1 MKKIG
6 LLAAA
11 LCLFSA
17 DAGAAFVS
25 PYVGAD
31 YNYSSLNFGRESE
44 DFYADNFNSL
54 GVVAGVKLLSFLSV
68 EGFYQQSE
76 NKDNTVRNHF
86 VEGDEF
92 STKLKL
98 KSYGVDLVGDV
109 LNLGI
114 VEILSSV
121 GYGYYDADV
130 TNTVNINGVG
140 GRRSFNE
147 EGNGL
152 RLGIGGQINPLPSL
166 GIRAMFRYT
175 VTDMDAVKNMKEVT
189 VGVRY
194 YFSCITSDQRSPKLI
209 WGSFFSIQ

>member
-130 TNTVNINGVG
+130 TNTVNING
-140 GRRSFNE
+140 RRSFNE
-147 EGNGL
+147 EGNGF

-194 YFSCITSDQRSPKLI
+194 YF
-209 WGSFFSIQ
+209 

>member
-147 EGNGL
+147 EGNGF

-194 YFSCITSDQRSPKLI
+194 YF
-209 WGSFFSIQ
+209 

>member
-166 GIRAMFRYT
+166 GIRAMFSYT

-194 YFSCITSDQRSPKLI
+194 YF
-209 WGSFFSIQ
+209 

>member
-130 TNTVNINGVG
+130 TNTVNINSVG

-194 YFSCITSDQRSPKLI
+194 YF
-209 WGSFFSIQ
+209 

>member
-194 YFSCITSDQRSPKLI
+194 YFLAA
-209 WGSFFSIQ
+209 

>member
-130 TNTVNINGVG
+130 TNTVNINGVS

-194 YFSCITSDQRSPKLI
+194 YF
-209 WGSFFSIQ
+209 

>member
-98 KSYGVDLVGDV
+98 KS
-109 LNLGI
+109 
-114 VEILSSV
+114 
-121 GYGYYDADV
+121 
-130 TNTVNINGVG
+130 
-140 GRRSFNE
+140 
-147 EGNGL
+147 
-152 RLGIGGQINPLPSL
+152 
-166 GIRAMFRYT
+166 
-175 VTDMDAVKNMKEVT
+175 
-189 VGVRY
+189 
-194 YFSCITSDQRSPKLI
+194 
-209 WGSFFSIQ
+209 

>member
-17 DAGAAFVS
+17 DAGAASVS

-194 YFSCITSDQRSPKLI
+194 YF
-209 WGSFFSIQ
+209 

>member
-175 VTDMDAVKNMKEVT
+175 VTEV
-189 VGVRY
+189 
-194 YFSCITSDQRSPKLI
+194 L
-209 WGSFFSIQ
+209 

>member
-152 RLGIGGQINPLPSL
+152 RLGNGGQINPLPSL

-194 YFSCITSDQRSPKLI
+194 YF
-209 WGSFFSIQ
+209 

>member
-68 EGFYQQSE
+68 ESFYQQSE

-194 YFSCITSDQRSPKLI
+194 YF
-209 WGSFFSIQ
+209 

>member
-11 LCLFSA
+11 LCLSSA
-17 DAGAAFVS
+17 DAGAALIS

-54 GVVAGVKLLSFLSV
+54 GVVAGVKLLSFLSI

-76 NKDNTVRNHF
+76 NKDNTVRNYF

-130 TNTVNINGVG
+130 TNAVNINGVG

-175 VTDMDAVKNMKEVT
+175 MTDMDAVKNMKEVT

-194 YFSCITSDQRSPKLI
+194 YF
-209 WGSFFSIQ
+209 

>member
-140 GRRSFNE
+140 GCRSFNE
-147 EGNGL
+147 EGNGF

-194 YFSCITSDQRSPKLI
+194 YF
-209 WGSFFSIQ
+209 

>member
-121 GYGYYDADV
+121 GYSYYDADV

-175 VTDMDAVKNMKEVT
+175 VTDMDAVKNMKEFT

-194 YFSCITSDQRSPKLI
+194 YF
-209 WGSFFSIQ
+209 

>member
-98 KSYGVDLVGDV
+98 KSYGIDLVSDV

-194 YFSCITSDQRSPKLI
+194 YF
-209 WGSFFSIQ
+209 

>member
-114 VEILSSV
+114 EEILSSV

-194 YFSCITSDQRSPKLI
+194 YF
-209 WGSFFSIQ
+209 

>member
-121 GYGYYDADV
+121 ADV

-194 YFSCITSDQRSPKLI
+194 YF
-209 WGSFFSIQ
+209 

>member
-140 GRRSFNE
+140 VRRSFNE
-147 EGNGL
+147 VGIGF

-166 GIRAMFRYT
+166 VIRAMFRYT

-194 YFSCITSDQRSPKLI
+194 YF
-209 WGSFFSIQ
+209 

>member
-11 LCLFSA
+11 LCLFPQMPARLLFLPTS
-17 DAGAAFVS
+17 GRN
-25 PYVGAD
+25 

-194 YFSCITSDQRSPKLI
+194 YF
-209 WGSFFSIQ
+209 

>member
-114 VEILSSV
+114 VEIPSSV
-121 GYGYYDADV
+121 GYDYYDADV

-194 YFSCITSDQRSPKLI
+194 YF
-209 WGSFFSIQ
+209 

>member
-140 GRRSFNE
+140 GRSFNE
-147 EGNGL
+147 EGNGF

-194 YFSCITSDQRSPKLI
+194 YF
-209 WGSFFSIQ
+209 

>member
-175 VTDMDAVKNMKEVT
+175 MTDMDAVKNMKEVT

-194 YFSCITSDQRSPKLI
+194 YF
-209 WGSFFSIQ
+209 

>member
-130 TNTVNINGVG
+130 TNAVNINGVG

-194 YFSCITSDQRSPKLI
+194 YF
-209 WGSFFSIQ
+209 

>member
-175 VTDMDAVKNMKEVT
+175 VTDMDAVKKKN
-189 VGVRY
+189 
-194 YFSCITSDQRSPKLI
+194 FC
-209 WGSFFSIQ
+209 FFSALLKIMV

>member
-86 VEGDEF
+86 VE
-92 STKLKL
+92 
-98 KSYGVDLVGDV
+98 GVDLVGDV

-194 YFSCITSDQRSPKLI
+194 YF
-209 WGSFFSIQ
+209 

>member
-121 GYGYYDADV
+121 GYGYYDTDV

-194 YFSCITSDQRSPKLI
+194 YF
-209 WGSFFSIQ
+209 

>member
-68 EGFYQQSE
+68 EGFY
-76 NKDNTVRNHF
+76 RPF
-86 VEGDEF
+86 
-92 STKLKL
+92 
-98 KSYGVDLVGDV
+98 
-109 LNLGI
+109 
-114 VEILSSV
+114 
-121 GYGYYDADV
+121 
-130 TNTVNINGVG
+130 
-140 GRRSFNE
+140 
-147 EGNGL
+147 
-152 RLGIGGQINPLPSL
+152 PS
-166 GIRAMFRYT
+166 GIRWPFSSRSYALRHFAPHAPFSFRGRT
-175 VTDMDAVKNMKEVT
+175 VSM
-189 VGVRY
+189 
-194 YFSCITSDQRSPKLI
+194 I
-209 WGSFFSIQ
+209 

>member
-140 GRRSFNE
+140 GRRSFNV

-194 YFSCITSDQRSPKLI
+194 YF
-209 WGSFFSIQ
+209 

>member
-175 VTDMDAVKNMKEVT
+175 VTDMDAVKNMKEFT

-194 YFSCITSDQRSPKLI
+194 YF
-209 WGSFFSIQ
+209 

>member
-86 VEGDEF
+86 
-92 STKLKL
+92 
-98 KSYGVDLVGDV
+98 
-109 LNLGI
+109 
-114 VEILSSV
+114 
-121 GYGYYDADV
+121 
-130 TNTVNINGVG
+130 

-194 YFSCITSDQRSPKLI
+194 YF
-209 WGSFFSIQ
+209 

>member
-175 VTDMDAVKNMKEVT
+175 VTDMDAVKNMKDVT

-194 YFSCITSDQRSPKLI
+194 YF
-209 WGSFFSIQ
+209 

>member
-68 EGFYQQSE
+68 EGFTSSR
-76 NKDNTVRNHF
+76 KTR
-86 VEGDEF
+86 
-92 STKLKL
+92 TIR
-98 KSYGVDLVGDV
+98 YGTT
-109 LNLGI
+109 
-114 VEILSSV
+114 LSK
-121 GYGYYDADV
+121 A
-130 TNTVNINGVG
+130 T
-140 GRRSFNE
+140 SF
-147 EGNGL
+147 
-152 RLGIGGQINPLPSL
+152 PPS
-166 GIRAMFRYT
+166 
-175 VTDMDAVKNMKEVT
+175 
-189 VGVRY
+189 
-194 YFSCITSDQRSPKLI
+194 
-209 WGSFFSIQ
+209 

>member
-17 DAGAAFVS
+17 NAGAAVIS
-25 PYVGAD
+25 PYIGAD
-31 YNYSSLNFGRESE
+31 YNYSSLNFGHESE

-194 YFSCITSDQRSPKLI
+194 YF
-209 WGSFFSIQ
+209 

>member
-17 DAGAAFVS
+17 DAGAAFFS

-76 NKDNTVRNHF
+76 NKDNTVRNYF
-86 VEGDEF
+86 VQGDEF

-98 KSYGVDLVGDV
+98 KSYGIDLVSDV

-175 VTDMDAVKNMKEVT
+175 MTDMDAVKNMKEVT
-189 VGVRY
+189 VGIRY
-194 YFSCITSDQRSPKLI
+194 YF
-209 WGSFFSIQ
+209 

>member
-194 YFSCITSDQRSPKLI
+194 CF
-209 WGSFFSIQ
+209 